1 MDQFVVLT
9 VYCGLI
15 VAASMLGG
23 ALPTMMRLTH
33 TRMQLMMSGVGGL
46 MLGVGTLHLLP
57 HGVAES
63 GLIDLAVGGMFAGI
77 LTMFFLMRVFHS
89 HHHAPVEKEY
99 PEVVAEEQATCE
111 LEHEHEHK
119 HDHDHHHGGHGHG
132 HCDHDHDA
140 GDPHSVWRWLGIF
153 LGLSLH
159 TLIDGIALAA
169 AVEAAAHVETGF
181 GRLAIGV
188 FLGIVLHKPL
198 DALSITF
205 VMRAGG
211 WSATTMNLINFGYS
225 LMCPI
230 GVVLFYLALGSLDM
244 SWRHYVIG
252 GALGFAAGV
261 FICISLADILPE
273 IQFHSHDKWKLSS
286 ALLLGALLA
295 VAIGWLEPPHT
306 QRHQPAPTGGP
317 VTPLALPAPKPAG
330 QQ

>member
-33 TRMQLMMSGVGGL
+33 TRMQVMMSGVGGL
-46 MLGVGTLHLLP
+46 MLGVGVLHLLP

-63 GLIDLAVGGMFAGI
+63 GSIDLAVGGMFAGI
-77 LTMFFLMRVFHS
+77 LTMFFLMRVFHA
-89 HHHAPVEKEY
+89 HQHAPVEQDY
-99 PEVVAEEQATCE
+99 PEFAAEE
-111 LEHEHEHK
+111 
-119 HDHDHHHGGHGHG
+119 HDHDHDHQHAHG
-132 HCDHDHDA
+132 HCDHDH
-140 GDPHSVWRWLGIF
+140 GDPNPNSVWRWLGIF

-159 TLIDGIALAA
+159 TLIDGVALAA
-169 AVEAAAHVETGF
+169 AVEAAAHVESGL

-205 VMRAGG
+205 VMRAGS
-211 WSATTMNLINFGYS
+211 WSATTMNLINFGYA

-230 GVVLFYLALGSLDM
+230 GMVLFYFALGTLDV
-244 SWRHYVIG
+244 SWRHAVIG
-252 GALGFAAGV
+252 GALGYAAGV

-286 ALLLGALLA
+286 ALLFGALLA

-306 QRHQPAPTGGP
+306 QRHQTSPARAQ
-317 VTPLALPAPKPAG
+317 VAPLALPAERPASER
-330 QQ
+330 